1 MKSSTYRYNKEKW
14 NQVGGKQPKEEID
27 YEMYYDYTFDT
38 NKSSYKSKLN
48 STMRFLRL
56 KKRQQK
62 IIQQLKD
69 TSFGEL

>member
-1 MKSSTYRYNKEKW
+1 
-14 NQVGGKQPKEEID
+14 
-27 YEMYYDYTFDT
+27 MYYDYTFDA

-48 STMRFLRL
+48 STMRFLRF